1 METADLATALVSMNA
16 AKTQGAVNIA
26 VLKKQL
32 EMQRSV
38 LDLLQPTTP
47 PPAPPGTGQA
57 VDKYA

>member
-1 METADLATALVSMNA
+1 MNA